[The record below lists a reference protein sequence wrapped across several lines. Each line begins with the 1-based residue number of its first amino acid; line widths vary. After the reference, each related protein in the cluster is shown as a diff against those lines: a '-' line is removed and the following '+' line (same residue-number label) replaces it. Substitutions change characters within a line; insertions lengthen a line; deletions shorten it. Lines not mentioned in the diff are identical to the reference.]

1 LPSTINSIFY
11 TKYVPDSIKKGLLT
25 AVPTKDKD
33 LSNPSNYRGIT
44 VISIICKLLEMCIRA
59 RIEGTLERQQNK
71 LEKGFTKGTFSIRIV
86 LLIT

>member
-1 LPSTINSIFY
+1 LEFY

-25 AVPTKDKD
+25 AVPNKDKN

-59 RIEGTLERQQNK
+59 GIEGWY
-71 LEKGFTKGTFSIRIV
+71 IV
-86 LLIT
+86 LPYIIPLLIARLIQ